1 MDKANEEVLRECAV
15 DYYNAL
21 IAKRKADAALHQTLS
36 TVKSNLC
43 ANKMYDTYHVH
54 ISGNRYIIFEYE
66 IKMEDKNQFKNIRS
80 SLGFTQESLSE
91 ELDCSIET
99 IRNWEQGRTRIPKV
113 AVLWL
118 VAEAKLHNMKQLLH

>member
-1 MDKANEEVLRECAV
+1 M
-15 DYYNAL
+15 
-21 IAKRKADAALHQTLS
+21 
-36 TVKSNLC
+36 
-43 ANKMYDTYHVH
+43 
-54 ISGNRYIIFEYE
+54 E